1 MNKNLFSPIAA
12 AVALLGFFAPWVSCG
27 NMMTWSGIDLAS
39 GSSGG
44 GGGMM
49 GDLGAGAGGGDA
61 FGADLTIWG
70 VPLVAIGIIAIYV
83 IFKNKNRLASA
94 MMPTIIVAILGVFV
108 MAMTYIKIQD
118 QKANFAKEMSGAG
131 TGLGENGDAP
141 PPSTGGEFGNMM
153 GGMGIQIE
161 WGFWLTSLAFI
172 GAAVGATKYRD
183 LPKQPEDI
191 TTPGTPMEATPPGEV
206 VSSEPPPDA
215 SITEDK
221 GMG

>member
-1 MNKNLFSPIAA
+1 
-12 AVALLGFFAPWVSCG
+12 
-27 NMMTWSGIDLAS
+27 MMTWSGIDLAS
-39 GSSGG
+39 GGSGSG
-44 GGGMM
+44 SGMM

-61 FGADLTIWG
+61 FAADLTIWG

-94 MMPTIIVAILGVFV
+94 LMPTIIVALLGVFV

-118 QKANFAKEMSGAG
+118 QKAKFAEEMGALDTG
-131 TGLGENGDAP
+131 TQDRSSDTADA

-161 WGFWLTSLAFI
+161 WGFWLTGLALI
-172 GAAVGATKYRD
+172 GAAIGATQYRD
-183 LPKQPEDI
+183 LPKKPEDI
-191 TTPGTPMEATPPGEV
+191 TSPGTPIEATPPGEV
-206 VSSEPPPDA
+206 VSSAPPPDA
-215 SITEDK
+215 SMTEDK